1 MLYLEAT
8 IFSTFIMFHSHDN
21 LVCRQCYFHFA
32 GGENE
37 VQYVGLRATEHTKI
51 VFRDFFFHLLRAAP
65 RAYRA
70 SQARGQ
76 IRAVASSLHYSHR
89 NTGSKLPLRPT
100 PTAHSNARSLTH
112 WMRPGIEPTSSWIL
126 VRFINHWTM
135 MGTPTFRLLISTSCP
150 ILLPSPLAD
159 VWSHLFLLFLHNL

>member
-1 MLYLEAT
+1 MEAT

-76 IRAVASSLHYSHR
+76 ISTTERKLGFCVAGPLDMLVCIRIYTMLFQTVELSDLVNTQHTISLWPEGSERKHYKDNKHGSSHVSW
-89 NTGSKLPLRPT
+89 P
-100 PTAHSNARSLTH
+100 A
-112 WMRPGIEPTSSWIL
+112 MSS
-126 VRFINHWTM
+126 
-135 MGTPTFRLLISTSCP
+135 STKMPPC
-150 ILLPSPLAD
+150 
-159 VWSHLFLLFLHNL
+159 SHL